1 MPLSAQLC
9 LDIPA
14 GTRHGAYLIFGLPLR
29 LGCDCKKAYAMTFI
43 QMLLIAI
50 VQGITEFLPISSS
63 GHLILLPIFMDME
76 DQGPMIDVA
85 VHVGSLLAIMAYFF
99 RDVWGLARGG
109 FASVGIGE
117 APAER
122 RLFWWIVLGT
132 IPAALFGLAIKLG
145 YLNGIATDVF
155 GMSLP
160 DGNLMEG
167 LRFTDL
173 IAVNLIVYGILL
185 GIADRF
191 GPSHR
196 TYEDMQLKDGIIV
209 GIAQALALIPGTSR
223 SGVTMTAARFL
234 GFERVEAARFS
245 FLLSIPAVAG
255 AGVLIVPDLLDAGG
269 DLLKEA
275 IITGAL
281 TFVAAFATMAFLM
294 KFLKKASMMVFVVY
308 RVLMGAVLLWMF

>member
-1 MPLSAQLC
+1 
-9 LDIPA
+9 
-14 GTRHGAYLIFGLPLR
+14 
-29 LGCDCKKAYAMTFI
+29 MTFI
-43 QMLLIAI
+43 HMLLIAI

-99 RDVWGLARGG
+99 KDVWGLARGG
-109 FASVGIGE
+109 FASVGIGK

-145 YLNGIATDVF
+145 YLNGVASDVF
-155 GMSLP
+155 GLSLP

-173 IAVNLIVYGILL
+173 IAVNLIAYGILL

-191 GPSHR
+191 GRSDR
-196 TYEDMQLKDGIIV
+196 SYEDMQLKDGIIV
-209 GIAQALALIPGTSR
+209 GMAQALALIPGTSR

-234 GFERVEAARFS
+234 GFGRVEAARFS

-269 DLLKEA
+269 ELLKEA
-275 IITGAL
+275 IITGTL

-294 KFLKKASMMVFVVY
+294 RFLQKASMTVFVVY
-308 RVLMGAVLLWMF
+308 RILMGAALLYFF